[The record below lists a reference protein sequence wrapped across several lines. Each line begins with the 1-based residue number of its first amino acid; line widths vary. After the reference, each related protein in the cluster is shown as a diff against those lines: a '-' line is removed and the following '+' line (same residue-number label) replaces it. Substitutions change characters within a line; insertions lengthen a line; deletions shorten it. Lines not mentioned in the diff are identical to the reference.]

1 MVVRSSSTTQSQTP
15 AQLRRDLHATVADK
29 LDAAEQRYTSR
40 RRALVD
46 LLADAGRPVSIA
58 DIARLGPNL
67 PRSSAYRNLVDL
79 EAAGVV
85 RRVAANDEFARYEL
99 AEDLTE
105 HHHHLVCLGCGTVE
119 DLSPPASLER
129 SVARAIERLADQD
142 GFTVQSHRLDLL
154 GLCSACS

>member
-1 MVVRSSSTTQSQTP
+1 MAQASSTPHNQTP
-15 AQLRRDLHATVADK
+15 DQLRRDLHATVAEK
-29 LDAAEQRYTSR
+29 LERSEQRYTSR

-46 LLADAGRPVSIA
+46 LLVDAGRPVSIA
-58 DIARLGPNL
+58 DIGRLGPNL

-105 HHHHLVCLGCGTVE
+105 HHHHLVCLGCGTVQ

-129 SVARAIERLADQD
+129 SVARAIEQLADRD